1 MGSEEG
7 SLLRSK
13 GTWQAMKQA
22 EKKTDPGERSPILI
36 KLYFSLV
43 ESDISTIRSWPN
55 KASGWLKAFCLY
67 PQC

>member
-22 EKKTDPGERSPILI
+22 EKKTDPGEMSPILI

-55 KASGWLKAFCLY
+55 KASGWLRAFCLY
-67 PQC
+67 PQR

>member
-13 GTWQAMKQA
+13 GTWQAMKQS
-22 EKKTDPGERSPILI
+22 EKKTDPGEMSPILI

-43 ESDISTIRSWPN
+43 ESDISTIRS
-55 KASGWLKAFCLY
+55 
-67 PQC
+67 